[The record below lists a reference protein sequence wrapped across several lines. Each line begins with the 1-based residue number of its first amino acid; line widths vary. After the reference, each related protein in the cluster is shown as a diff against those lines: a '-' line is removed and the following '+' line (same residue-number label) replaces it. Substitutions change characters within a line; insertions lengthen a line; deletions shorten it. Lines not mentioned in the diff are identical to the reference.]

1 MGRSESMDK
10 KKIVEALKNCADGTP
25 KNCRNCPY
33 DKGSAQCISDLMRD
47 ALALIGILETN

>member
-1 MGRSESMDK
+1 MDK
-10 KKIVEALKNCADGTP
+10 KKIVEALKNCANA

-47 ALALIGILETN
+47 ALKLIGVLETNGEE

>member
-1 MGRSESMDK
+1 MDK
-10 KKIVEALKNCADGTP
+10 KKIVEALKNCANETP

-47 ALALIGILETN
+47 ALTLIGVLETNGEE